1 MEYSLPYIIFLSCVL
16 LLSGI
21 QIAIPWQERTLKV
34 TNVLIMAGFVFFI
47 GGRGLIG
54 WDWVNYY
61 NAFEQAPPIQKF
73 ASYDKWMFDEPGFN
87 LWMSL
92 IRTYTSEFQVFVFL
106 STLLNAILLH
116 ILFRRYLE
124 SKYYALA
131 LAVFMVVYGF
141 TLSTDLMRNFTGLM
155 FFCIALP
162 YIEERKW
169 YFFFPLVA
177 LGCLFHWSIAMLAV
191 CYFFLHLR
199 IPLAVWM
206 GIFAIANIVFLAGLP
221 SVSLII
227 RGVASFFPTEE
238 RELII
243 GYVQNAVY
251 GKQYGLSLGYLER
264 TGICFFVLFYYHKLI
279 EEQRS
284 NILFINAFFIFVLIC
299 LLCYEFNIFI
309 TRFGILFA
317 FGSWIIYPKLL
328 NHLDKPFR
336 PIYWFMLSV
345 IILLKMNTISG
356 NVLYRYENVFVSDR
370 ISTYEQRREVFEQ
383 NRNKLMH

>member
-1 MEYSLPYIIFLSCVL
+1 MEFSFPYICFLAAILLMSAVQIFMPLQEKTL
-16 LLSGI
+16 RI
-21 QIAIPWQERTLKV
+21 MNIAV
-34 TNVLIMAGFVFFI
+34 MAGFVFFI

-54 WDWVNYY
+54 WDWTNYY
-61 NAFEQAPPIQKF
+61 TAFEKAVPIQQF
-73 ASYDKWMFDEPGFN
+73 LSFHGWTFSEPGYN

-92 IRTYTSEFQVFVFL
+92 IRTFTAKYWVFVFL

-124 SKYYALA
+124 PKYYTMG

-141 TLSTDLMRNFTGLM
+141 TFATDLMRNFPGLLI
-155 FFCIALP
+155 FCTALP
-162 YIEERKW
+162 YIEKRQW
-169 YFFFPLVA
+169 YYFFPLVIV
-177 LGCLFHWSIAMLAV
+177 GCLFHWSIAVLAV

-206 GIFAIANIVFLAGLP
+206 GVFVVANIIFLAGLP

-227 RGVASFFPTEE
+227 RGVAAFFPEE
-238 RELII
+238 QRELIL

-279 EEQRS
+279 EEKSS
-284 NILFINAFFIFVLIC
+284 NLLFINAFFTFVLIC

-309 TRFGILFA
+309 TRFGALFA
-317 FGSWIIYPKLL
+317 FGCWIIYPKIL
-328 NHLDKPFR
+328 NHLDKAVK
-336 PIYWFMLSV
+336 PIYWLAIATIV
-345 IILLKMNTISG
+345 LLKMSSMSG
-356 NVLYRYENVFVSDR
+356 NILYRYENVF
-370 ISTYEQRREVFEQ
+370 INKQIQTYEQRRAIFDA
-383 NRNKLMH
+383 NHNKLTK